1 MKTEN
6 QQHQKRDQAK
16 QWALTLNTSKDPEQ
30 RRLAA
35 NALYNAF
42 HDRLVLYFMKKIGN
56 HDGRGVHDDLAQETL
71 CKAFRKIHLYDPDA
85 AEFSTWIYRIAHN
98 SLIDDRRQY
107 KGHDMFSMD
116 AMSEEADTEGM
127 RFELPSHH
135 EGSDALSLRQEN
147 RSLIASAM
155 AKMNPQEAD
164 VITMRFYEE
173 LSYEE
178 IAAKMGVPLGTMQ
191 ALLHR
196 AKGSLRKLLDP
207 AMVLT
212 Q

>member
-6 QQHQKRDQAK
+6 QQRQNRDQAK
-16 QWALTLNTSKDPEQ
+16 QWARTLNSSKDPGQ

-42 HDRLVLYFMKKIGN
+42 HSRLVLYFMKKIGN

-155 AKMNPQEAD
+155 AKMVKQEAY
-164 VITMRFYEE
+164 VLTLRFYEE

-178 IAAKMGVPLGTMQ
+178 IVERMGLPMGTVKPLI
-191 ALLHR
+191 HR
-196 AKGSLRKLLDP
+196 AKASLKKLLDP